1 MYDYA
6 AFGWLIFLFI
16 IIMTLVILLSRKKP
30 KLALF
35 LVFVSILLIFVAPFG
50 VKFFL
55 DQSIRKVEVIT
66 DKITKLNFA
75 SSLVVTGHIRNDGK
89 ITYNKCQVT
98 AKVIKYDENEYK
110 NTLNSLKP
118 IISKSIDINESIYQ
132 GEEALFK
139 IVIDDF
145 KYKKDY
151 NVTLSG
157 VCY

>member
-1 MYDYA
+1 
-6 AFGWLIFLFI
+6 
-16 IIMTLVILLSRKKP
+16 
-30 KLALF
+30 
-35 LVFVSILLIFVAPFG
+35 LIFVAPFG

-55 DQSIRKVEVIT
+55 DQSVRKVEVIT

-75 SSLVVTGHIRNDGK
+75 SSLIITGHIKNEGK
-89 ITYNKCQVT
+89 IAYKKCQIT

-118 IISKSIDINESIYQ
+118 IISKSIDINKSISK